1 MAVIFYLSG
10 TGNSLYAAKSIAQE
24 LEQCRLEGITG
35 YLKAPYEVQ
44 DEVVGIVCPVYCMAL
59 PPVVEAFSAAGENGA
74 SVYLFSSDYGRDV
87 RTGTGQGKELLKQ
100 RELRLSYGAQVALPD
115 NSIVF
120 PSPQARQEK
129 LLRNAPAELGLIARN
144 IKNKYD
150 NYQHL
155 DRGFLWK
162 YGGTAAGMWVL
173 DKIKQFGKLSCA
185 DDKCVGCGICAEV
198 CPAGNITM
206 AAGKPAFGSEC
217 VHCFGCAHWCPQNA
231 ISLGRLKPDQKTRYK
246 HPEITPAEL
255 AVQKERKDEI

>member
-1 MAVIFYLSG
+1 MPAGRHYRLFKSALRGAGRSCRYRLPCL
-10 TGNSLYAAKSIAQE
+10 LYGAAA
-24 LEQCRLEGITG
+24 CNGG
-35 YLKAPYEVQ
+35 
-44 DEVVGIVCPVYCMAL
+44 
-59 PPVVEAFSAAGENGA
+59 FSAAGENGA
-74 SVYLFSSDYGRDV
+74 SVYLFSSDYGRD
-87 RTGTGQGKELLKQ
+87 QGKELLKQ

>member
-10 TGNSLYAAKSIAQE
+10 TGNSMYAAKSIAQK
-24 LEQCRLEGITG
+24 LEQCRMEGITG
-35 YLKAPYEVQ
+35 YLKVPYEVQ
-44 DEVVGIVCPVYCMAL
+44 DEVVGIVCPVYCM
-59 PPVVEAFSAAGENGA
+59 
-74 SVYLFSSDYGRDV
+74 
-87 RTGTGQGKELLKQ
+87 
-100 RELRLSYGAQVALPD
+100 ALPD

>member
-1 MAVIFYLSG
+1 MI
-10 TGNSLYAAKSIAQE
+10 N
-24 LEQCRLEGITG
+24 
-35 YLKAPYEVQ
+35 
-44 DEVVGIVCPVYCMAL
+44 
-59 PPVVEAFSAAGENGA
+59 
-74 SVYLFSSDYGRDV
+74 
-87 RTGTGQGKELLKQ
+87 
-100 RELRLSYGAQVALPD
+100 
-115 NSIVF
+115 
-120 PSPQARQEK
+120 
-129 LLRNAPAELGLIARN
+129 
-144 IKNKYD
+144 

>member
-1 MAVIFYLSG
+1 
-10 TGNSLYAAKSIAQE
+10 
-24 LEQCRLEGITG
+24 
-35 YLKAPYEVQ
+35 
-44 DEVVGIVCPVYCMAL
+44 MAL
-59 PPVVEAFSAAGENGA
+59 PPVVEAFLQQVKMVPQYIFLVVTMGA
-74 SVYLFSSDYGRDV
+74 MSGQAL
-87 RTGTGQGKELLKQ
+87 GQGKELLKQ

-129 LLRNAPAELGLIARN
+129 LLRN
-144 IKNKYD
+144 
-150 NYQHL
+150 
-155 DRGFLWK
+155 
-162 YGGTAAGMWVL
+162 AAGMWVL

-246 HPEITPAEL
+246 HPEITSAEL

>member
-59 PPVVEAFSAAGENGA
+59 PPVMEAFLQQVKMVPQYIFLVVTMGA
-74 SVYLFSSDYGRDV
+74 MSGQAL
-87 RTGTGQGKELLKQ
+87 GQGKELLKQ

-129 LLRNAPAELGLIARN
+129 LLRNAPAEL
-144 IKNKYD
+144 
-150 NYQHL
+150 
-155 DRGFLWK
+155 
-162 YGGTAAGMWVL
+162 
-173 DKIKQFGKLSCA
+173 
-185 DDKCVGCGICAEV
+185 
-198 CPAGNITM
+198 
-206 AAGKPAFGSEC
+206 
-217 VHCFGCAHWCPQNA
+217 
-231 ISLGRLKPDQKTRYK
+231 
-246 HPEITPAEL
+246 
-255 AVQKERKDEI
+255 

>member
-1 MAVIFYLSG
+1 MEAVIYLPFDGLSKKRGEPHGSDFYLSG

-59 PPVVEAFSAAGENGA
+59 PPVVEAFLQQVKMVPQYIFLVVTMGA
-74 SVYLFSSDYGRDV
+74 MSGQAL
-87 RTGTGQGKELLKQ
+87 GQGKELLKQ

-144 IKNKYD
+144 IKISMIIISTWIVVFVEVWRYSCR
-150 NYQHL
+150 YV
-155 DRGFLWK
+155 G
-162 YGGTAAGMWVL
+162 AG
-173 DKIKQFGKLSCA
+173 
-185 DDKCVGCGICAEV
+185 
-198 CPAGNITM
+198 
-206 AAGKPAFGSEC
+206 
-217 VHCFGCAHWCPQNA
+217 
-231 ISLGRLKPDQKTRYK
+231 
-246 HPEITPAEL
+246 
-255 AVQKERKDEI
+255 

>member
-59 PPVVEAFSAAGENGA
+59 PPVVEAFLQQVKMVPQYIFLVVTMGA
-74 SVYLFSSDYGRDV
+74 MSGQAL
-87 RTGTGQGKELLKQ
+87 GQGKELLKQ

-150 NYQHL
+150 NYKNNILFRLSLLFALVFLYNLLLYYFFHL
-155 DRGFLWK
+155 LYSKLILYHLLQIYLNQVFL
-162 YGGTAAGMWVL
+162 VL
-173 DKIKQFGKLSCA
+173 CYLLLNFLMLMVGIHLSIFLLIHLF
-185 DDKCVGCGICAEV
+185 V
-198 CPAGNITM
+198 
-206 AAGKPAFGSEC
+206 
-217 VHCFGCAHWCPQNA
+217 
-231 ISLGRLKPDQKTRYK
+231 
-246 HPEITPAEL
+246 
-255 AVQKERKDEI
+255 